1 MGRRSWLREKDGA
14 CVMIENVCYACYEK
28 NCLWYDKN
36 LKRWRVVRGLDV
48 LNENLSSRMIEL
60 ANYGGKLLMLG
71 DKLAGPGHRYKFIWC
86 AAIALERRDDGEVW
100 GKIECSQVNNI

>member
-1 MGRRSWLREKDGA
+1 M
-14 CVMIENVCYACYEK
+14 
-28 NCLWYDKN
+28 
-36 LKRWRVVRGLDV
+36 

-71 DKLAGPGHRYKFIWC
+71 DKLAGPGRNRYKFFWC

-100 GKIECSQVNNI
+100 GNIEWANVVLKVPSSYVYLRSQMNNI